1 MRQLLYS
8 MLVTQGDQEAQKVC
22 THTHIYI
29 HTYIHTALYC
39 TYLHTYMH
47 TYTVFC
53 AWYTLECKLLCTLCV
68 WGTSTSCAVS
78 MLAVCCGASP
88 HSCGPPPLQTLVD
101 IFSHMRHA
109 GGESP
114 ELTSLITYLAFL
126 RNANR
131 DTADRLHSLVKDN
144 NDPLLLTLGSLAEY
158 APKDVS
164 ASSTTP

>member
-22 THTHIYI
+22 THTIYI
-29 HTYIHTALYC
+29 HTYVHAYIL
-39 TYLHTYMH
+39 TYVRIC
-47 TYTVFC
+47 TYTVQFLC
-53 AWYTLECKLLCTLCV
+53 TWYTLELEQLKCTLCI

-101 IFSHMRHA
+101 IFSHMRRA

-126 RNANR
+126 KNANR

-164 ASSTTP
+164 ASSATP